1 MGDGDGAP
9 NGAGV
14 VVPPKGDADDN
25 PPVVVAA
32 APKGELDATFPPPNG
47 DCDGAVIFV
56 AEGEIPKAEVFVD
69 GVEEPNGD

>member
-32 APKGELDATFPPPNG
+32 PKGELDATFPPPNG
-47 DCDGAVIFV
+47 DCAGAGAFV
-56 AEGEIPKAEVFVD
+56 ADEEIPKAEIFVD
-69 GVEEPNGD
+69 GAVEPNGD